1 MKRDFLRIPDFTPDE
16 ITGLLQTTARLK
28 KESKEGEPHRLLEGK
43 SVGMLF
49 NKSSTRTRVSF
60 EVGIHQLGAQA
71 VVLSGDKIQMGRGET
86 PSDTAKVFSRYL
98 NALVIRTYAHEEV
111 EELAK
116 AASIPVIN
124 ALTDMYHPCQILS
137 DMFTIVERRGSL
149 DGVKVAY
156 IGDGNNVA
164 HSWLLGSAVMGI
176 DLAVACPK
184 GYEPDARVAAE
195 ARGLAKKSGARL
207 EIGHDPDA
215 AVKNADVLYTD
226 TWVSM
231 GQDDQTQTRRK
242 AFAGFTINLALVGK
256 ARPGAMIMHCLPAH
270 RGEEI
275 TSEVMDG
282 PASAVWDQAEN
293 RLHTQKA
300 ILLKLLG
307 QSHI

>member
-1 MKRDFLRIPDFTPDE
+1 MKRDFLRIPDFTRDE
-16 ITGLLQTTARLK
+16 LAGILETTARLK
-28 KESKEGEPHRLLEGK
+28 KENKERKPHRLLEGR

-49 NKSSTRTRVSF
+49 NKSSTRTRISF
-60 EVGIHQLGAQA
+60 EVGICQLGAQA

-86 PSDTAKVFSRYL
+86 TSDTAKVFSRYL
-98 NALVIRTYAHEEV
+98 DALVIRTYAHEEA

-124 ALTDMYHPCQILS
+124 ALTDKYHPCQILS
-137 DMFTIVERRGSL
+137 DMFTIVEKRGKL

-164 HSWLLGSAVMGI
+164 HSWLLGSAVMGL
-176 DLAVACPK
+176 DLSLACPK
-184 GYEPDARVAAE
+184 GYEPDARVVAE
-195 ARGLAKKSGARL
+195 AQGLAQKSGARL
-207 EIGHDPDA
+207 EIVRDPA
-215 AVKNADVLYTD
+215 VAVKGADVLYTD

-231 GQDDQTQTRRK
+231 GQDDETETRRK
-242 AFAGFTINLALVGK
+242 AFAGFTIDSGLVQK
-256 ARPGAMIMHCLPAH
+256 ARSGAMVMHCLPAH

-307 QSHI
+307 

>member
-1 MKRDFLRIPDFTPDE
+1 MKRDFLRIPDFSRDE
-16 ITGLLQTTARLK
+16 VAGILETAARLK
-28 KESKEGEPHRLLEGK
+28 KERKEGKPHRLLEGK

-49 NKSSTRTRVSF
+49 NKSSTRTRISF
-60 EVGIHQLGAQA
+60 EVGIYQLGAQA
-71 VVLSGDKIQMGRGET
+71 VVLSGDKMQMGRGET
-86 PSDTAKVFSRYL
+86 RPDTAKVFSRYL
-98 NALVIRTYAHEEV
+98 DALVIRTYAHEEV

-116 AASIPVIN
+116 ASDIPVIN

-137 DMFTIVERRGSL
+137 DMLTIVEKRGKL

-164 HSWLLGSAVMGI
+164 HSWLLGSALMGI
-176 DLAVACPK
+176 NLSVACPA
-184 GYEPDARVAAE
+184 GYEPDKRVVAE
-195 ARGLAKKSGARL
+195 AKELAVKSGASL
-207 EIGHDPDA
+207 EIVHDPSA

-231 GQDDQTQTRRK
+231 GQDDETQTRRK
-242 AFAGFTINLALVGK
+242 AFAGFTIDSTLAGK
-256 ARPGAMIMHCLPAH
+256 ARPGAMVMHCLPAH

-282 PASAVWDQAEN
+282 PGSVVWDQAEN

-300 ILLKLLG
+300 IMLKLLL
-307 QSHI
+307 

>member
-1 MKRDFLRIPDFTPDE
+1 MKRDFLRIPDFTRDE
-16 ITGLLQTTARLK
+16 VAGILETSARLK
-28 KESKEGEPHRLLEGK
+28 KERKEGKQHRLLEGK

-49 NKSSTRTRVSF
+49 NKSSTRTRISF
-60 EVGIHQLGAQA
+60 EVGIYQLGAQA
-71 VVLSGDKIQMGRGET
+71 LVLSGDKMQMGRGET
-86 PSDTAKVFSRYL
+86 RPDTAKVFSRYL
-98 NALVIRTYAHEEV
+98 DALVIRTYAHEEV

-116 AASIPVIN
+116 SADIPVIN

-137 DMFTIVERRGSL
+137 DMLTIVEKRGKL

-176 DLAVACPK
+176 NLSVACPE
-184 GYEPDARVAAE
+184 GYEPDKRVVEEAKALAA
-195 ARGLAKKSGARL
+195 KSGASL
-207 EIGHDPDA
+207 EIVRDPSVA
-215 AVKNADVLYTD
+215 AKGADVLYTD

-231 GQDDQTQTRRK
+231 GQDEETETRRK
-242 AFAGFTINLALVGK
+242 AFAGFTIDSALVKK
-256 ARPGAMIMHCLPAH
+256 ARSGAMVMHCLPAH

-282 PASAVWDQAEN
+282 PASVVWDQAEN

-300 ILLKLLG
+300 ILLKLLL
-307 QSHI
+307 

>member
-1 MKRDFLRIPDFTPDE
+1 MKRDFLRIPDFTRDE
-16 ITGLLQTTARLK
+16 ITGILQTTARLK
-28 KESKEGEPHRLLEGK
+28 KENKEGKPHRLLEGK

-111 EELAK
+111 EELARG
-116 AASIPVIN
+116 ADIPIIN

-137 DMFTIVERRGSL
+137 DMFTIVEKRESL

-176 DLAVACPK
+176 NLAVACPK
-184 GYEPDARVAAE
+184 GYEPDGRVAAE
-195 ARGLAKKSGARL
+195 AQELAKESGARL
-207 EIGHDPDA
+207 EIVHDPSA

-231 GQDDQTQTRRK
+231 GQDDETETRRK
-242 AFAGFTINLALVGK
+242 AFAGFTIDLALAGK

-282 PASAVWDQAEN
+282 PASVVWDQAEN

-307 QSHI
+307 

>member
-1 MKRDFLRIPDFTPDE
+1 MKRDFLRIPDFTRDE
-16 ITGLLQTTARLK
+16 VAGILETTARLK
-28 KESKEGEPHRLLEGK
+28 KENKEGKPHRLLEGK

-49 NKSSTRTRVSF
+49 NKSSTRTRISF

-86 PSDTAKVFSRYL
+86 RSDTAKVFSRYL
-98 NALVIRTYAHEEV
+98 DALVIRTYAHEEV

-116 AASIPVIN
+116 AADIPVIN

-137 DMFTIVERRGSL
+137 DMFTIVEKRGSL

-164 HSWLLGSAVMGI
+164 HSWLLGSAVMGLN
-176 DLAVACPK
+176 LAVACPSS
-184 GYEPDARVAAE
+184 YEPDARVVAE
-195 ARGLAKKSGARL
+195 AQGLAKKSGARL
-207 EIGHDPDA
+207 EIVHDPNA
-215 AVKNADVLYTD
+215 AANNADVLYTD

-231 GQDDQTQTRRK
+231 GQDDETEARRK
-242 AFAGFTINLALVGK
+242 AFAGFTIDSALVLK
-256 ARPGAMIMHCLPAH
+256 ARRGAMIMHCLPAH

-275 TSEVMDG
+275 TSEVMDS
-282 PASAVWDQAEN
+282 PASVVWDQAEN

-307 QSHI
+307 

>member
-1 MKRDFLRIPDFTPDE
+1 MKRDFLRIPDFTRDE
-16 ITGLLQTTARLK
+16 VARILETTAQLK
-28 KESKEGEPHRLLEGK
+28 KERKEGKPHRLLEGK

-49 NKSSTRTRVSF
+49 NKSSTRTRISF

-86 PSDTAKVFSRYL
+86 RPDTAKVFSRYL
-98 NALVIRTYAHEEV
+98 DALVIRTYAHEEA

-116 AASIPVIN
+116 SASIPVIN

-137 DMFTIVERRGSL
+137 DMFTIVEKRGSL

-164 HSWLLGSAVMGI
+164 HSWLLGAAVMGL
-176 DLAVACPK
+176 DLSVACPAK
-184 GYEPDARVAAE
+184 YEPDARVVAE
-195 ARGLAKKSGARL
+195 AQGFAKKSGARL
-207 EIGHDPDA
+207 EIVHDPDIA
-215 AVKNADVLYTD
+215 AKNADVLYTD

-231 GQDDQTQTRRK
+231 GQDDETEIRRK
-242 AFAGFTINLALVGK
+242 AFAGFTIDAALAQK

-282 PASAVWDQAEN
+282 PSSAVWDQAEN

-307 QSHI
+307 

>member
-1 MKRDFLRIPDFTPDE
+1 MKRDFLRIPDFSRDE
-16 ITGLLQTTARLK
+16 VSGILETAARLK
-28 KESKEGEPHRLLEGK
+28 KERKEGKPHRLLEGK

-49 NKSSTRTRVSF
+49 NKSSTRTRISF
-60 EVGIHQLGAQA
+60 EVGIYQLGAQA
-71 VVLSGDKIQMGRGET
+71 VVLSGDKMQMGRGET
-86 PSDTAKVFSRYL
+86 RPDTAKVFSRYL
-98 NALVIRTYAHEEV
+98 DALVIRTYAHEEV

-116 AASIPVIN
+116 SADIPVIN

-137 DMFTIVERRGSL
+137 DMLTIVEKRGKL

-176 DLAVACPK
+176 NLAVACPT
-184 GYEPDARVAAE
+184 GYEPDRGVVAE
-195 ARGLAKKSGARL
+195 AKAIAAKSGASL
-207 EIGHDPDA
+207 EIVHDPSA
-215 AVKNADVLYTD
+215 AVKDADVLYTD

-231 GQDDQTQTRRK
+231 GQDDETQTRRK
-242 AFAGFTINLALVGK
+242 AFAGFTIDSALAGK
-256 ARPGAMIMHCLPAH
+256 ARPGAMVMHCLPAH

-282 PASAVWDQAEN
+282 PASVVWDQAEN

-300 ILLKLLG
+300 IMLKLLL
-307 QSHI
+307 

>member
-1 MKRDFLRIPDFTPDE
+1 MKRDFLRIPDFTRDE
-16 ITGLLQTTARLK
+16 VAGILETTARLK
-28 KESKEGEPHRLLEGK
+28 KENKDGKPHRLLEGK

-49 NKSSTRTRVSF
+49 NKSSTRTRISF

-86 PSDTAKVFSRYL
+86 RADTAKVFSRYL
-98 NALVIRTYAHEEV
+98 DALVIRTYGHEEA
-111 EELAK
+111 EELAR

-137 DMFTIVERRGSL
+137 DMFTIVEKRGSL

-164 HSWLLGSAVMGI
+164 HSWLLGSAVMG
-176 DLAVACPK
+176 LNLSVACPN
-184 GYEPDARVAAE
+184 GYAPDGRVVAE
-195 ARGLAKKSGARL
+195 AQGLAQKSGARL
-207 EIGHDPDA
+207 EIVHDPNA
-215 AVKNADVLYTD
+215 AAKDADVLYTD

-231 GQDDQTQTRRK
+231 GQDDETEARRK
-242 AFAGFTINLALVGK
+242 AFAGFTIDSALAQK

-270 RGEEI
+270 REEEI
-275 TSEVMDG
+275 TSEVMDS
-282 PASAVWDQAEN
+282 PASVVWDQAEN

-307 QSHI
+307 

>member
-1 MKRDFLRIPDFTPDE
+1 MKRDLLRIPDFTRDE
-16 ITGLLQTTARLK
+16 VAGILETTARLK
-28 KESKEGEPHRLLEGK
+28 KENKEGKQSRLLEGK

-49 NKSSTRTRVSF
+49 NKSSTRTRISF

-71 VVLSGDKIQMGRGET
+71 VVLSGDKMQMGRGET
-86 PSDTAKVFSRYL
+86 LSDTAKIFSRYL
-98 NALVIRTYAHEEV
+98 DALVIRTYSHEEV
-111 EELAK
+111 EELAR
-116 AASIPVIN
+116 AAGIPVIN

-137 DMFTIVERRGSL
+137 DMFTIVEKRGSL

-176 DLAVACPK
+176 NLSVASPK
-184 GYEPDARVAAE
+184 GYEPDARVVAE
-195 ARGLAKKSGARL
+195 AQELAAKSGAKL
-207 EIGHDPDA
+207 EIVHDPST
-215 AVKNADVLYTD
+215 AVKDADVLYTD

-231 GQDDQTQTRRK
+231 GQDEETGARRK
-242 AFAGFTINLALVGK
+242 AFAGFTIDSALAGK

-275 TSEVMDG
+275 TSEVLDG
-282 PASAVWDQAEN
+282 PASVVWDQAEN

-307 QSHI
+307 

>member
-1 MKRDFLRIPDFTPDE
+1 MKRDFLRIPDFTRDE
-16 ITGLLQTTARLK
+16 VAGILETTARLK
-28 KESKEGEPHRLLEGK
+28 KENKEGAPHRLLEGK

-49 NKSSTRTRVSF
+49 NKSSTRTRISF
-60 EVGIHQLGAQA
+60 EVGICQLGAQA
-71 VVLSGDKIQMGRGET
+71 VVLSGDKMQMGRGET
-86 PSDTAKVFSRYL
+86 TSDTAKVFSRYL
-98 NALVIRTYAHEEV
+98 DALVIRTYGHEEV

-137 DMFTIVERRGSL
+137 DMFTIVEKRGSL

-164 HSWLLGSAVMGI
+164 HSWLLGSAVMG
-176 DLAVACPK
+176 LNLSVACPA
-184 GYEPDARVAAE
+184 GYCPDAGVVAE
-195 ARGLAKKSGARL
+195 AQGLAQKSGATL
-207 EIGHDPDA
+207 EIVHDPSA
-215 AVKNADVLYTD
+215 AVKDADVLYTD

-231 GQDDQTQTRRK
+231 GQDDETGARRK
-242 AFAGFTINLALVGK
+242 AFAGFTIDSALVQK
-256 ARPGAMIMHCLPAH
+256 ARPGAMVMHCLPAH

-275 TSEVMDG
+275 TAEVMDG
-282 PASAVWDQAEN
+282 TASVVWDQAEN

-307 QSHI
+307 

>member
-1 MKRDFLRIPDFTPDE
+1 MKRDFLRIPDFSRDE
-16 ITGLLQTTARLK
+16 VAGILETAARLK
-28 KESKEGEPHRLLEGK
+28 KERKEGKPHRLLEGK

-49 NKSSTRTRVSF
+49 NKSSTRTRISF
-60 EVGIHQLGAQA
+60 EVGIYQLGAQA
-71 VVLSGDKIQMGRGET
+71 VVLSGDKMQMGRGET
-86 PSDTAKVFSRYL
+86 RPDTAKVFSRYL
-98 NALVIRTYAHEEV
+98 DALVIRTYAHEEV

-116 AASIPVIN
+116 SADIPVIN

-137 DMFTIVERRGSL
+137 DMLTIVEKRGKL

-176 DLAVACPK
+176 NLAVACPT
-184 GYEPDARVAAE
+184 GYEPDRGVVAE
-195 ARGLAKKSGARL
+195 AKAIAAKSGASL
-207 EIGHDPDA
+207 EIVHDPSA
-215 AVKNADVLYTD
+215 AVKDADVLYTD

-231 GQDDQTQTRRK
+231 GQDDETQTRRK
-242 AFAGFTINLALVGK
+242 AFAGFTIDSELAGK
-256 ARPGAMIMHCLPAH
+256 ARPGAMVMHCLPAH

-282 PASAVWDQAEN
+282 PASVVWDQAEN

-300 ILLKLLG
+300 IMLKLL
-307 QSHI
+307 S